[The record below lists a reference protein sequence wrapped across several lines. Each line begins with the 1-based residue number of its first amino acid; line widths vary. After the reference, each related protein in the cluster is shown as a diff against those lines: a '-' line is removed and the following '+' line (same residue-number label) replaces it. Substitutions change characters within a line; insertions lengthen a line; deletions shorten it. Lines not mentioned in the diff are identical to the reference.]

1 MKEADSSGLK
11 TRAPRYSLQME
22 IRYRPCEEEAWDVG
36 ATENISRSGVLFKA
50 KSLVE
55 PGTPIE
61 VILALPAEIGGAPG
75 AHIACLGRVVRA
87 LQRESAPG
95 SPSLA
100 VKILEFHF
108 VRSNQ

>member
-1 MKEADSSGLK
+1 MKEADSSGLQ

-61 VILALPAEIGGAPG
+61 VILALPAEIDGAPA
-75 AHIACLGRVVRA
+75 AHITFLGRFFRPF
-87 LQRESAPG
+87 REESAQA

>member
-1 MKEADSSGLK
+1 MKEADGSGLRM
-11 TRAPRYSLQME
+11 RAHRFSLQME

-50 KSLVE
+50 KSLMQ

-61 VILALPAEIGGAPG
+61 LVLALPAEIDGVPA

-87 LQRESAPG
+87 LQGESAPAF
-95 SPSLA
+95 PTIA
-100 VKILEFHF
+100 VEISEFRF
-108 VRSNQ
+108 VRSSQ